1 MLAIFGNTIPMAAK
15 ALDYQWKKQEVTADN
30 IANVDTPTYKKKHI
44 TFEETFRNRLKEA
57 SLAHNGAS
65 MRRAIDSSSYEIYER
80 SDSARI
86 DENNVNVDVEM
97 SELVRTGLQYQY
109 LLQSVNADFSRLR
122 SVIKD
127 QT

>member
-1 MLAIFGNTIPMAAK
+1 MLAIFGNTIPMAEK

-30 IANVDTPTYKKKHI
+30 ISNADTPTYKKKHI
-44 TFEETFRNRLKEA
+44 TFEETFRKRLQEA
-57 SLAHNGAS
+57 SLAHSGTS
-65 MRRAIDSSSYEIYER
+65 MRNAIDSSGYQIYER

-86 DENNVNVDVEM
+86 DGNNVNVDVEM
-97 SELVRTGLQYQY
+97 TELVRTTLQYQY
-109 LLQSVNADFSRLR
+109 LLQAVNADFSRLR